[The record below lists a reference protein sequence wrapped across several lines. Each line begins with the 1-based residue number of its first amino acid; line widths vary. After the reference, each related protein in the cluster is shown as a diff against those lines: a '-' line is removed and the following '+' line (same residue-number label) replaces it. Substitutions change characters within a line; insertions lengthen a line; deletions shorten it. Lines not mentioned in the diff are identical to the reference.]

1 MTSDYLEAATRRR
14 VEAELDA
21 LGDELE
27 GTFSAETVERY
38 VAESIAGLSDAR
50 TKTYLPI
57 FVGRFARDRLRALGQ
72 SQGVIVREVP
82 VVPLL
87 CVHISGR
94 SAAARVLLD
103 HYAHGTVEVRSAG
116 WEPGDQLTG
125 SRGRPHRARPRRHEG
140 VSKPLTDE
148 VTRAADVIVT
158 MGCGDTCPVYPG
170 KRYLDWEL
178 EDPAGQPVEAV
189 RPIIDDIDRGVQ
201 ALLAELVRA
210 TA

>member
-116 WEPGDQLTG
+116 WEPGDQLNPAVVAVLIERGLDATKEFPSRSPTRSPVPRMSSSRWAAATPARSTPASATSTG
-125 SRGRPHRARPRRHEG
+125 SSKTRRASPSRRSGPSSTTSTEGSRP
-140 VSKPLTDE
+140 S
-148 VTRAADVIVT
+148 
-158 MGCGDTCPVYPG
+158 
-170 KRYLDWEL
+170 
-178 EDPAGQPVEAV
+178 
-189 RPIIDDIDRGVQ
+189 
-201 ALLAELVRA
+201 
-210 TA
+210 